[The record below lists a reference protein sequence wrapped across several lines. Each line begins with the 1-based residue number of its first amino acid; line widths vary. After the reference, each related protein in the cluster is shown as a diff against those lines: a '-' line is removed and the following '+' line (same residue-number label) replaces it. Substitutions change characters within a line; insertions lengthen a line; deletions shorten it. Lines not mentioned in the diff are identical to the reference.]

1 MEMLVAVV
9 VTPAC
14 CNGVLVVQYQPNQIL
29 KKYNEE
35 IEGVK
40 KVSIVLGK

>member
-1 MEMLVAVV
+1 MQQ
-9 VTPAC
+9 TS
-14 CNGVLVVQYQPNQIL
+14 IL

-40 KVSIVLGK
+40 KANFELGEYGSP